1 MRHPDH
7 RFEWTRANSKIGPI
21 RLAQGTATLS
31 NSVPSAKRTLRRA
44 LRVKWRCSAD
54 DPQSSRAFAD
64 RACGASGSG
73 KSSFARKHFLPTEIV
88 SSDTCR
94 GLVSDDEN
102 SQTATDDAFDLLHY
116 TIEKRLKRGRL
127 TVVDATNV
135 QAPARKK
142 LIDIARKYHMLPT
155 AIVFNMPEAVCLERN
170 KSRPDRQF
178 GPHVVKHQ
186 TRDLRQSLKWLRKEG
201 FRHIHILGSAAEVDE
216 AEISRENCTTTAKIS
231 TAV

>member
-1 MRHPDH
+1 MIL
-7 RFEWTRANSKIGPI
+7 KIPE
-21 RLAQGTATLS
+21 LS
-31 NSVPSAKRTLRRA
+31 LVVL
-44 LRVKWRCSAD
+44 V
-54 DPQSSRAFAD
+54 
-64 RACGASGSG
+64 GASGSG
-73 KSSFARKHFLPTEIV
+73 KSSFARKHFLATEIV

-102 SQTATDDAFDLLHY
+102 SQAATEDAFDLLNY

-155 AIVFNMPEAVCLERN
+155 AIVFLTPENVCHERN
-170 KSRPDRQF
+170 KARPDRQF

-201 FRHIHILGSAAEVDE
+201 FRHIHILGSASEKSTKPKSSAK
-216 AEISRENCTTTAKIS
+216 SFTTTARTNMARSTSLATS
-231 TAV
+231 TAATPSWSGS